1 MSDDVRKQDGPD
13 DEPAAD
19 SGALMGPP
27 TPERDPADA
36 PADIPAEDQ
45 AIAEPEETEATAET
59 DSRRPPIGIIIGA
72 VALLAA
78 IGIGMAFLFP
88 PPEQQAFNRPTAG
101 ASQATPAVPTALPLP
116 GAIGDPDDPEVIA
129 QVGTVDITRGEFVR
143 RYQPGANPQDLLDQ
157 LIQIELVVQ
166 AAAAEGVTVDEALV
180 DERIDQLLQ
189 EQAGGDEAAFESF
202 LASNNIAGTDELR
215 TLLGRDYLVE
225 QMILRHTTA
234 EQVRA
239 RHILLAAE
247 GEAAEER
254 REEAE
259 TLLSEIESGADFAE
273 LARNRSDDT
282 LSAVE
287 GGDLGWAPRGI
298 YVPEFNDAVFSMDVG
313 EVRLVQTNFGWHII
327 EVTEAPEV
335 RGFDDTAL
343 LNTGPG
349 QQAFAETFLPWVEN
363 LEETARAEERI
374 RILVEADELVAS
386 SEQN

>member
-1 MSDDVRKQDGPD
+1 LSDDERKQDAEAPD
-13 DEPAAD
+13 ITPASAEPGAPEASREPDADAEYTAADITADTLEPAE
-19 SGALMGPP
+19 S
-27 TPERDPADA
+27 
-36 PADIPAEDQ
+36 
-45 AIAEPEETEATAET
+45 EEQGGG
-59 DSRRPPIGIIIGA
+59 RPPLGIILGA

-101 ASQATPAVPTALPLP
+101 PVPTALPLP
-116 GAIGDPDDPEVIA
+116 GAVGDPNDPEVIA
-129 QVGTVDITRGEFVR
+129 QVGAVDITRGEFVR
-143 RYQPGANPQDLLDQ
+143 RYQPGANPSDLLDQ

-166 AAAAEGVTVDEALV
+166 AAAAEGVTVDQELI
-180 DERIDQLLQ
+180 EQRIDQLLQ
-189 EQAGGDEAAFESF
+189 EQAGGDDAAFEQF
-202 LASNNIAGTDELR
+202 LASNNIAGIEELR

-234 EQVRA
+234 EQVHV

-247 GEAAEER
+247 GDAAEQR

-259 TLLSEIESGADFAE
+259 TLLAEIEAGADFAE

-282 LSAVE
+282 FSAVE

-298 YVPEFNDAVFSMDVG
+298 YVPEFNDAVFSMAVG
-313 EVRLVQTNFGWHII
+313 EVRLVQTSFGWHII
-327 EVTEAPEV
+327 QVLEPVET
-335 RGFDDTAL
+335 RGFDNTSL

-349 QQAFAETFLPWVEN
+349 QQAFAETFLPWVTN
-363 LEETARAEERI
+363 LQETARSEERI
-374 RILVEADELVAS
+374 KILVDTENLVVG